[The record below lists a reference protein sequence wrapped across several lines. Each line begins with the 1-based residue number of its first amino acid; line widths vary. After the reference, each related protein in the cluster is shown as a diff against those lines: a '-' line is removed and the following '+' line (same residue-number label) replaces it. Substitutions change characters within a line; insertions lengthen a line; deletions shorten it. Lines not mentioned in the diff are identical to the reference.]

1 MRVARRLV
9 MAGLA
14 AAVVVAGS
22 AVVAPA
28 AQASTASSFVADINA
43 ARTSH
48 GLRAYATSSELSAVA
63 YGQARR
69 MAAAQKLYHNPGLAS
84 QVSSW
89 RYVGENVGYGP
100 DVSTLM
106 TAFMNSAPHRANIL
120 DHQYTQV
127 GVGAVTVNGT
137 IWVSMVFR
145 EPLYASSP
153 APAPHAT
160 KTTKPATTHH
170 VLRPAANAQRA
181 PKPVHKATPK
191 APAAAAASDL
201 PPGVPCSAAPVVA
214 DRVRGVQ
221 DLERDAR
228 LLDQTQPLVL
238 GFQCGRSLPMTGV
251 LDRATLA
258 ALGV

>member
-1 MRVARRLV
+1 VGV
-9 MAGLA
+9 AGLA
-14 AAVVVAGS
+14 L
-22 AVVAPA
+22 VAPA
-28 AQASTASSFVADINA
+28 AQASAASSFVADINA
-43 ARTSH
+43 ARAAQ
-48 GLRAYATSSELSAVA
+48 GLRPYAASSQLTAVA
-63 YGQARR
+63 LGQAER

-84 QVSSW
+84 QVTSW

-100 DVSTLM
+100 SVPTLM
-106 TAFMNSAPHRANIL
+106 SAFMNSTPHRANIL
-120 DHQYTQV
+120 DRQYTQV

-153 APAPHAT
+153 APSPHPT
-160 KTTKPATTHH
+160 KTATKPAATHT
-170 VLRPAANAQRA
+170 VQRPANAHHT
-181 PKPVHKATPK
+181 PKPVQK
-191 APAAAAASDL
+191 APPTAAASAASEL
-201 PPGVPCSAAPVVA
+201 PPGVLCSAAPAVV